1 MSVDVSTEVAE
12 GASASSEARSRP
24 WRALAAGAG
33 VIFCVVSVFL
43 GLFAFG
49 LSGFQEQRSQ
59 QQLYAQ
65 FRGLID
71 PSSPL
76 LKPTGGVMANATP
89 VAILTSAAAGFR
101 DLVVVEGTSS
111 GTTMLGPGHLRDS
124 PLPGQRGDSLIFG
137 RSVTAGAPFS
147 TLTGLKV
154 GAVIEVTT
162 AQGDFRYVVMD
173 HRVAGDRL
181 RDLPASGSMLTLVT
195 STGTG
200 WLGDVDPTHLY
211 YVDAALVGST
221 VSAPAGRPEVVTSA
235 EVQGHGD
242 PNAWPYVI
250 FWLEAVLAV
259 AVGVVWLWSRWAWW
273 RAWIVCTPVV
283 LGVLWGLSVEVMRL
297 LPNVY

>member
-1 MSVDVSTEVAE
+1 MSSVVITEPGETVT
-12 GASASSEARSRP
+12 GSSEASVRS
-24 WRALAAGAG
+24 WRALCVGAG

-43 GLFAFG
+43 GLFAFV

-59 QQLYAQ
+59 QQLYAE

-76 LKPTGGVMANATP
+76 AKPSGGVMAAGTP
-89 VAILTSAAAGFR
+89 VAILSSRAAGFEN
-101 DLVVVEGTSS
+101 LVVVEGTSS
-111 GTTMLGPGHLRDS
+111 GTTLLGPGHLRDS
-124 PLPGQRGDSLIFG
+124 PLPGQRGDSLLFG

-147 TLTGLKV
+147 TLTRLKA
-154 GAVIEVTT
+154 GDVIKVTT
-162 AQGDFRYVVMD
+162 AQGDFRYVVTD
-173 HRVAGDRL
+173 HRGAGSRL
-181 RDLPASGSMLTLVT
+181 RDLPVSGSMLTLVS
-195 STGTG
+195 STGSG
-200 WLGDVDPTHLY
+200 WFGALDPTRLY

-221 VSAPAGRPEVVTSA
+221 VAAPAGRPLVVTTA

-242 PNAWPYVI
+242 TNAWPYVI
-250 FWLEAVLAV
+250 LWLEAVLAA

-283 LGVLWGLSVEVMRL
+283 LGVLWGLSSEVLRL